1 MHFIATLRSPIAHR
15 VALKFVVAAL
25 FVLSVAGC
33 HLGQPNSASF
43 ASVIIENRSEAE
55 IATATTRVFGA
66 DGWRGGPS
74 TSDRMVFEK
83 EASRGTSMSR
93 SGIYAT
99 QQGASSIYRVKVK
112 TVQLAGG
119 AHRLQCEAFVVSDP
133 GDSFWEDEVRLTN
146 MRSGPYQALL
156 DKVAAQLNAK
166 PKSASA
172 AQPTQS

>member
-1 MHFIATLRSPIAHR
+1 MHFIGTLLSSTSRR
-15 VALKFVVAAL
+15 VAVQLGVAAL
-25 FVLSVAGC
+25 LIIGAAGC
-33 HLGQPNSASF
+33 HLGQPNSSSF
-43 ASVIIENRSEAE
+43 ASVIIENRPEAE

-119 AHRLQCEAFVVSDP
+119 AHRLQAEAFVVSDA

-146 MRSGPYQALL
+146 MRSGPYQDLL
-156 DKVAAQLNAK
+156 NKVAAQLNV

-172 AQPTQS
+172 QPTQP